1 MPDAALRFRPE
12 DEAPYEGSAVW
23 IPGQK
28 APVRIEVKTGISD
41 YSYSELL
48 EGDLQPGQEVI
59 IGQQSK

>member
-1 MPDAALRFRPE
+1 MSYFASLLLWDCYTPVLMSYAIEVR
-12 DEAPYEGSAVW
+12 
-23 IPGQK
+23 K